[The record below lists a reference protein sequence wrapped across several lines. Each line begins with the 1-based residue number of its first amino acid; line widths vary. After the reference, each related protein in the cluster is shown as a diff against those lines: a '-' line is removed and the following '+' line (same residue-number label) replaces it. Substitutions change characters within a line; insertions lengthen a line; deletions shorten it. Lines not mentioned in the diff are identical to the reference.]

1 MAQYFNLTLDTTAP
15 TSGVISGLDA
25 YYNSS
30 ATATLAADGAA
41 FMKVWTNQTAV
52 GTSSDAEIPSSWEVY
67 DTSKTVSFSAQGT
80 NYVHAMFMDEVGNIG
95 VVVNSSAVV
104 FDNVAPTISAVSI
117 EDGAGYTRVATV
129 DVEVSFSDATSGVA
143 SVTLAGDIA
152 DAEKTTYNV
161 TDAER
166 TAGSKTISVT
176 LQGADGTKTVSATVT
191 DRAGNTSTSASD
203 SIILDTSAATGTLVL
218 RNAGDTA
225 NLPAYVNDVD
235 YAAAIETED
244 TDIVAYKLWEGS
256 TEPSEWT
263 SVTQDPSNPRILIE
277 NLEFSTGDGTKT
289 INCKIQD
296 VAGNVTTLTPVSAV
310 LDTAAPTVTLSG
322 SPTVISAVT
331 GYDTVTFTLSAS
343 DTNAA
348 QGLNYILRLG
358 TAGIKA
364 GTLTVS
370 GTSGSGTVDVTAAEI
385 EAISSGQGN
394 KSFTLEVTDIAG
406 NTGTSTEQVITL
418 DKTAPTGSVTA
429 ETYYNS
435 SSISV
440 TVAGSD
446 TGGSTM
452 SKMKVWLD
460 SNEPSTWED
469 FAAGTYAMTSVAE
482 GEHTAHIKLMD
493 AVGNASSTID
503 SSSFIV
509 DTTAPTASPSI
520 PSYSNT
526 KTITVTLNASDA
538 KSGIEVSGLASMKV
552 WQHGTTEPSS
562 WENYAATKSVTIV
575 GDDGDYQF
583 DVKVKDNAGNESTA
597 FTSNTCRLDQ
607 DEPAPSIVLYKSD
620 DSVILPA
627 RVNTT
632 GFVAHIA
639 STDTVQ
645 SEPLTYQLS
654 GDFTDSP
661 LSGTLTYDTGK
672 QYMTIADLDLT
683 SGDGLKTITLALTDS
698 AGNTNSASATVTL
711 DTSAPT
717 VTVANVDYNIVS
729 KEHTA
734 RLNSSAEAISGA
746 YNDMMT
752 FTFSADEALIAWKV
766 CVNEPEQTAAG
777 AEPIGTTHGSQNM
790 SGGAVAANTS
800 VSCTIMGADFAETDK
815 VNDTDGA
822 YEVIVYGQDEAGTW
836 SAIHVIYS

>member
-15 TSGVISGLDA
+15 SGSAGNLQA
-25 YYNSS
+25 YYNS
-30 ATATLAADGAA
+30 AVTATI
-41 FMKVWTNQTAV
+41 
-52 GTSSDAEIPSSWEVY
+52 TSSDTSGFMYVWVDQNSTGSAPASPTWEPFAS
-67 DTSKTVSFSAQGT
+67 TKTLTPASQGT
-80 NYVHAMFMDEVGNIG
+80 NYFHAIFMDEVGNISS
-95 VVVNSSAVV
+95 VVDSTGFVY
-104 FDNVAPTISAVSI
+104 DTVAPTISAVSI
-117 EDGAGYTRVATV
+117 EDGAGYTRVPGV
-129 DVEVSFSDATSGVA
+129 DVTISFSDATSGVDY
-143 SVTLAGDIA
+143 VTLSGDIA
-152 DAEKTTYNV
+152 AGEQTNYSV

-166 TAGSKTISVT
+166 TAGEKTISVT
-176 LQGADGTKTVSATVT
+176 LQGADGSKTVTATVT

-203 SIILDTSAATGTLVL
+203 SIVLDTSAATGTLVL
-218 RNAGDTA
+218 RNADDTA
-225 NLPAYVNDVD
+225 NLPGYVNDVD

-256 TEPSEWT
+256 SEPADWT
-263 SVTQDPSNPRILIE
+263 SVTQDPQNPRILIE
-277 NLEFSTGDGTKT
+277 NLEFSSSEGTKT

-296 VAGNVTTLTPVSAV
+296 VAGNVTTLTPVSVV
-310 LDTAAPTVTLSG
+310 LDTVAPTVTLSG

-331 GYDTVTFTLSAS
+331 GYDTVTFTLGAT

-348 QGLNYILRLG
+348 QGLGYSLKLG
-358 TAGIKA
+358 TTQIKS

-370 GTSGSGTVDVTAAEI
+370 GTSGSGTVNVTAAEI
-385 EAISSGQGN
+385 EAISSGQGS
-394 KSFTLEVTDIAG
+394 KTFTLEVTDIAG
-406 NTGTSTEQVITL
+406 NTGTSTEQTITL

-440 TVAGSD
+440 IIAGSD

-460 SNEPSTWED
+460 STEPSTWED

-509 DTTAPTASPSI
+509 DTTAPTANPSI

-526 KTITVTLNASDA
+526 KTITVTLNASDD

-583 DVKVKDNAGNESTA
+583 DVKVKDNAGNESAA

-620 DSVILPA
+620 DSAILPA
-627 RVNTT
+627 RVNVT

-683 SGDGLKTITLALTDS
+683 SGDGLKTITLTLTDS
-698 AGNTNSASATVTL
+698 AGNTNSASASVTL
-711 DTSAPT
+711 DTAAPV

-734 RLNSSAEAISGA
+734 RLNSSAEVISGA

-777 AEPIGTTHGSQNM
+777 AEAIGTTHGSQNM

-800 VSCTIMGADFAETDK
+800 VNCTIMGADFAETDK

-836 SAIHVIYS
+836 SAVHVIYS